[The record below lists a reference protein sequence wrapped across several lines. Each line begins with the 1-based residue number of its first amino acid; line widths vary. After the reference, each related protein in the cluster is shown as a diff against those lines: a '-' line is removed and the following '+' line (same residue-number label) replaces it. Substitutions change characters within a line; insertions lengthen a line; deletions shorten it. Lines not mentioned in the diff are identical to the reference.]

1 MYLASKTPRRATN
14 LWVASIPPTAVGGSF
29 KLSLHRNATQKHTNT
44 VRPSEYPRTAV
55 GGCLQIQPT
64 LTRCPGRS
72 LQIIVARMHLEPL
85 TTLNWAW
92 QLHYYLCFRTRSRR
106 QLFNAHEETLL
117 KVLNEICQRHHYHVL
132 QAKAYP

>member
-64 LTRCPGRS
+64 LTRCLITKPTRRVIRCLTNKSTRKEVAAERRS
-72 LQIIVARMHLEPL
+72 VP
-85 TTLNWAW
+85 
-92 QLHYYLCFRTRSRR
+92 RSG
-106 QLFNAHEETLL
+106 AGW
-117 KVLNEICQRHHYHVL
+117 
-132 QAKAYP
+132 QAKVFGFGFLH